1 LEEEQ
6 KMTEWKDMTGEERY
20 RVVEMARSG
29 AMQLKDICET
39 FQVSRQML
47 DRAIAK
53 MEEAAMEALEPKAP
67 GRKPATEEAQ
77 RITEL
82 LKKAFSLEQDL
93 EHWKKRYEVA
103 QTFIDI
109 LRDSND
115 AAPKSTPSSGNAKKR
130 KKKRPRRKRVSR
142 AAGEH
147 GTGERLAKGDDGA
160 GAQDDNGESVA
171 ADAADEGAEE

>member
-1 LEEEQ
+1 
-6 KMTEWKDMTGEERY
+6 MTEWKEMTGPERY

-53 MEEAAMEALEPKAP
+53 VEEAAMEALEPKAP

-77 RITEL
+77 QITAL
-82 LKKAFSLEQDL
+82 LKKAYSLEQDL

-103 QTFIDI
+103 QTFIEI
-109 LRDSND
+109 LRDHND
-115 AAPKSTPSSGNAKKR
+115 ETPKRPASSGNAKKH

-142 AAGEH
+142 SVSEH
-147 GTGERLAKGDDGA
+147 GSTERLVEGDDGA
-160 GAQDDNGESVA
+160 GASDDNGESVS
-171 ADAADEGAEE
+171 ADAADEGAER